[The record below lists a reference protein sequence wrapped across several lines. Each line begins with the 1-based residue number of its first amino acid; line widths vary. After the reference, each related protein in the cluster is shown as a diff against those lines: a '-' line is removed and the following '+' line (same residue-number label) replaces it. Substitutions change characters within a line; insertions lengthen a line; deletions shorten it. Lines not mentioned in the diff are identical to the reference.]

1 MANNPIKDV
10 DDSTFDAEVLKSPIP
25 VAVFFYASWSKGC
38 ALVEA
43 WLPKDVVPRYG
54 TKLKVYKFDAAVVN
68 NFTCQ
73 RYNVVSVPTLIV
85 FNGGSALKGF
95 GPSSP
100 HFDFKGVIAY
110 LDSMVL

>member
-1 MANNPIKDV
+1 VANNPISSV
-10 DDSTFDAEVLKSPIP
+10 DDSTFDTEVLKSRIP
-25 VAVFFYASWSKGC
+25 VAVYFYATWSKQC

-43 WLPKDVVPRYG
+43 WLPNNVVQRYG
-54 TKLKVYKFDAAVVN
+54 TKLKVCN
-68 NFTCQ
+68 
-73 RYNVVSVPTLIV
+73 NVVSVPTLIV
-85 FNGGSALKGF
+85 FNGGSGLKSF

>member
-1 MANNPIKDV
+1 VANNPISSV
-10 DDSTFDAEVLKSPIP
+10 DDSTFDTEVLKSRIP
-25 VAVFFYASWSKGC
+25 VAVYFYATWSKQC

-43 WLPKDVVPRYG
+43 WLPNNVVQRYG
-54 TKLKVYKFDAAVVN
+54 TKLKVCKFDAAVVN

-73 RYNVVSVPTLIV
+73 KYNVVSVPTLIV
-85 FNGGSALKGF
+85 FNGGSGLKSF